1 MKSYEERQCDLF
13 KEYGDRDDVYFA
25 HYISADCVMNTGIA
39 MHFVDWFKKK
49 YKRSLESFCY
59 CRGINEG
66 TCIDVGRLFNLVTKK
81 YYGDKPTYSSL
92 ERSLKCMAKIYMQNY
107 VIGSMDGV
115 ESKLTTIVMPCI
127 GCGLDQLDWTR
138 VRDIIFK
145 VFRYIPVNIIVCYL

>member
-39 MHFVDWFKKK
+39 IQFTDWFKKK
-49 YKRSLESFCY
+49 YNLSLRSFYSC
-59 CRGINEG
+59 GGMNEG
-66 TCIDVGRLFNLVTKK
+66 TCIDTGRLFNLVTKK
-81 YYGDKPTYSSL
+81 CYGDKLTYSSL

-107 VIGSMDGV
+107 VNGSMDGV
-115 ESKLTTIVMPCI
+115 EVKLTTIVMPCI
-127 GCGLDQLDWTR
+127 DELNWTR
-138 VRDIIFK
+138 IRDIIFK